1 MLRVVDVGTRAG
13 GRELTRLLASRR
25 AVPDFA
31 TLRRVLPVVE
41 DVLRRGEPAL
51 RKYVERFDGMASSAR
66 GSKSTEEKI
75 EISSNGEEG
84 KRRGEMAQAAHAG
97 NGPSHP
103 SGKIF
108 FSVSLDEKFFRPH
121 GSEAETSSEFRRAFR
136 VARRRIEAYHR
147 RQAPVGFAFADR
159 LGVSFVERPVPL
171 DSVGVYVP
179 GGRAFY
185 PSSLLMGVVPARV
198 AGVPRIVVATPRRA
212 WASSP
217 ELRWAARELG
227 VDSVLLAGGA
237 HGIAGLVSV
246 AKVAKIVGPGNR
258 FVAAAKH
265 LVSGLV
271 AVDLPAGPS
280 EVAILA
286 SADADPALVAADL
299 LAQAEHD
306 PDAKCLLFTDS
317 PRLARRV
324 VRETAAQLAA
334 FEKNGSS
341 KVMRAALRRG
351 TALFT
356 FKEISRAASAC
367 AAVAAE
373 HVQVMG
379 VRAERFAPAL
389 VPTAG
394 AVFIGSSTPT
404 ALGDYVAGPNHVLP
418 TGGAARGYSG
428 LSTRDF
434 VRWGRSVAAP
444 SRAARS
450 LAKTAAVLARF
461 EGLVAHGEA
470 LGRRAR

>member
-1 MLRVVDVGTRAG
+1 MKIVDTTTPSGR
-13 GRELTRLLASRR
+13 RELDTLLESRR
-25 AVPDFA
+25 ALPDFA
-31 TLRRVLPVVE
+31 TLKQVLPIVERVLRE
-41 DVLRRGEPAL
+41 GEPAL
-51 RKYVERFDGMASSAR
+51 RQYVKRFDQAGAPSSP
-66 GSKSTEEKI
+66 SK
-75 EISSNGEEG
+75 
-84 KRRGEMAQAAHAG
+84 
-97 NGPSHP
+97 
-103 SGKIF
+103 KIF
-108 FSVSLDEKFFRPH
+108 FSLDPEAKSARLS
-121 GSEAETSSEFRRAFR
+121 GSEAEVSSEFRRAFR
-136 VARRRIEAYHR
+136 VARRRIGAYHR
-147 RQAPVGFAFADR
+147 RQIPSGFAFTDA

-185 PSSLLMGVVPARV
+185 PSSLLMGVVPAQV
-198 AGVPRIVVATPRRA
+198 AGVPRIVVATPPRA
-212 WASSP
+212 WAGSP
-217 ELRWAARELG
+217 ELRWAVRELG

-258 FVAAAKH
+258 YVAAAKH

-306 PDAKCLLFTDS
+306 PDAKCLLFTNS
-317 PRLARRV
+317 KRLAEDVRDEIRV
-324 VRETAAQLAA
+324 QLAA
-334 FEKNGSS
+334 FEEDGSS

-351 TALFT
+351 AALFT
-356 FKEISRAASAC
+356 FKGISRAASAC

-379 VRAERFAPAL
+379 TGAERFASSLLPTSGAL
-389 VPTAG
+389 
-394 AVFIGSSTPT
+394 FIGSATPT
-404 ALGDYVAGPNHVLP
+404 AFGDYVAGPNHVLP

-434 VRWGRSVAAP
+434 FRWGRSVSAPAA
-444 SRAARS
+444 AARR
-450 LAKTAAVLARF
+450 LVWPAGVLARY
-461 EGLVAHGEA
+461 EGLVAHEA
-470 LGRRAR
+470 ALERRSR